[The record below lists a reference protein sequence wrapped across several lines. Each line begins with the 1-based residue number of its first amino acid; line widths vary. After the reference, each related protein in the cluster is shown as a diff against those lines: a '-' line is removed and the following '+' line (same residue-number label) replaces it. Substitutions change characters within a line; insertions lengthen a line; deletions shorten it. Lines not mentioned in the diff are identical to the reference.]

1 MSTSSK
7 IRFSLPQA
15 KQMNA
20 KEDPK
25 LAEKR
30 NQLRSMKYNQRYLLN
45 YLTFMDMVYSTLVV
59 AGVYY

>member
-30 NQLRSMKYNQRYLLN
+30 NQLRSMKYNQRYLS
-45 YLTFMDMVYSTLVV
+45 FMDMVYSTLVV